1 VLGAYANSVERNR
14 LAGANWVLKHSP
26 IWRDAAQMLENSRV
40 RPGSSFASRPGME
53 QTLSG
58 NDGGESN
65 GSPWRE
71 GLRVRSQR
79 RAVGLGLLSV
89 GLGTAQLFFP
99 GQIASLIGVRNR
111 TTSRLA
117 MRALGLR
124 ELVTGI
130 GLIINPRSG
139 SWALARGAGDA
150 LDLALLHQKL
160 GHAEGGRARIAATAA
175 AVVGVAAMDVVSAAG
190 LSRNRTVQKLVGPIH
205 VTRAV
210 TIRRPPADVYA
221 FFRNLENLPRV
232 MQHLESVRI
241 VNGHS
246 IWRAKAPAGLSI
258 EWKAEIV
265 QDRPNEV
272 LACFAAA
279 PRDRGTELLVE
290 LKYDPPAGAI
300 GAAMA
305 KLFGEEPSLQIASD
319 LRRVK
324 QVLETGE
331 VVHSD
336 ETFRRGG
343 PARPSTAQSSEEK
356 GES

>member
-1 VLGAYANSVERNR
+1 
-14 LAGANWVLKHSP
+14 
-26 IWRDAAQMLENSRV
+26 
-40 RPGSSFASRPGME
+40 ME
-53 QTLSG
+53 QTTSWNEG
-58 NDGGESN
+58 SESSESN

-79 RAVGLGLLSV
+79 RAVGLGLFSL

-99 GQIASLIGVRNR
+99 GQMAALIGVRDR
-111 TTSRLA
+111 PTSRLV
-117 MRALGLR
+117 MRALGVR
-124 ELVTGI
+124 ELITGV
-130 GLIINPRSG
+130 GLIFNPRSS
-139 SWALARGAGDA
+139 SWALARVAGDA
-150 LDLALLHQKL
+150 MDLALLQQKL
-160 GHAEGGRARIAATAA
+160 AHPDGQRGRVAAAAA
-175 AVVGVAAMDVVSAAG
+175 AVVGVAAMDVASAAG
-190 LSRNRTVQKLVGPIH
+190 LSRNQAVQKLVGPIH
-205 VTRAV
+205 VTRSV

-246 IWRAKAPAGLSI
+246 VWRAKAPAGLTI

-272 LACFAAA
+272 LAWRSLPGAFVPNAGVVRFNPAS
-279 PRDRGTELLVE
+279 RDRGTELLVE
-290 LKYDPPAGAI
+290 LKYDPPGGAI

-305 KLFGEEPSLQIASD
+305 KLFGEEPSLQIAGD

-331 VVHSD
+331 VVQSD
-336 ETFRRGG
+336 ASVKGGG
-343 PARPSTAQSSEEK
+343 PARPSSAPSSQEK
-356 GES
+356 QGEG

>member
-1 VLGAYANSVERNR
+1 LTGWFAVC
-14 LAGANWVLKHSP
+14 
-26 IWRDAAQMLENSRV
+26 IDAPDMQTTSWNE
-40 RPGSSFASRPGME
+40 GSDSS
-53 QTLSG
+53 
-58 NDGGESN
+58 NSN
-65 GSPWRE
+65 GSSPWRE

-99 GQIASLIGVRNR
+99 GQVASLVGVRNR
-111 TTSRLA
+111 PSSRLL
-117 MRALGLR
+117 MRALGMR

-130 GLIINPRSG
+130 GLIFNPRSG
-139 SWALARGAGDA
+139 PWALARVAGDA
-150 LDLALLHQKL
+150 LDLALLHHKL
-160 GHAEGGRARIAATAA
+160 AHSGGGRGRIAATAA

-232 MQHLESVRI
+232 MQHLESVTI

-272 LACFAAA
+272 LAWRSLPGTLVPNAGVVRFSPA
-279 PRDRGTELLVE
+279 PRDRGTELFVE

-331 VVHSD
+331 VVQSD
-336 ETFRRGG
+336 ATIKGGG
-343 PARPSTAQSSEEK
+343 PARPSSAPSSQEKQEK